1 MRTYELDN
9 REHISVLYAD
19 PLYLDVEVEFPP
31 GGSAPPRHLHPA
43 QSVHF
48 EVLEGAIH
56 LTVEDEESVVSAGGL
71 LDIGAGVSHRMWNP
85 DSRPARATW
94 RTTPAGRTEEWF
106 EVMSSMPRRH
116 GRRDLAAYLVALN
129 EYDDVYRYDLRPQV
143 LANLAISWLGPVF
156 RLWVWARPT
165 VL

>member
-1 MRTYELDN
+1 MED
-9 REHISVLYAD
+9 D
-19 PLYLDVEVEFPP
+19 P
-31 GGSAPPRHLHPA
+31 HP
-43 QSVHF
+43 
-48 EVLEGAIH
+48 LEGTMH
-56 LTVEDEESVVSAGGL
+56 VTVDDKDSEMGAGDL

-85 DSRPARATW
+85 GPLPARAVW

-129 EYDDVYRYDLRPQV
+129 EYDDVYRYDLRPQLV
-143 LANLAISWLGPVF
+143 ANMAISWLGPVF

>member
-1 MRTYELDN
+1 MRTYQLDN
-9 REHISVLYAD
+9 HERITVLYAD

-31 GGSAPPRHLHPA
+31 GGSAPPRHVHPA

-48 EVLEGAIH
+48 ELLEGSMH
-56 LTVEDEESVVSAGGL
+56 LTVDNDETVVHAGGL
-71 LDIGAGVSHRMWNP
+71 IDIDAGVSHRLWNP
-85 DSRPARATW
+85 DSGPARAIW

-106 EVMSSMPRRH
+106 ETMSEMPRRH

-129 EYDDVYRYDLRPQV
+129 EYDDVYRYDLRPQ
-143 LANLAISWLGPVF
+143 LFAKWAISWMSPVF